1 MKNESFVIR
10 LFILF
15 NNLSPFILFKSKYSI
30 LIHSIPLTSVTLN
43 IINQRISEVLTQRVQ
58 TNLSLDVLDEL
69 MKSIYTIEMDRC
81 ATQWF
86 QTLPSE
92 EVSIVYQYDY
102 MMIRII

>member
-1 MKNESFVIR
+1 M
-10 LFILF
+10 
-15 NNLSPFILFKSKYSI
+15 
-30 LIHSIPLTSVTLN
+30 
-43 IINQRISEVLTQRVQ
+43 LTQRVQ

-86 QTLPSE
+86 QSLPSE

>member
-1 MKNESFVIR
+1 M
-10 LFILF
+10 
-15 NNLSPFILFKSKYSI
+15 
-30 LIHSIPLTSVTLN
+30 
-43 IINQRISEVLTQRVQ
+43 LTQQVQ